1 MFQSNRIIVS
11 GVTLAIILSLCG
23 MRLVTTAP
31 AQDFQTVPIVLQAE
45 KVLPREVLSG
55 PNYTIKETVRN
66 DGFVNT
72 YEMGT
77 PYGSLKVEST
87 GLLLK
92 RAAELRAVAKLGE
105 LEKTNVYQNALKTAA
120 LGPVKTAEGL
130 VTAPVETVKGVASGI
145 GNFFAKVGD
154 SVTSS
159 DPDKDKP
166 INAMLGQSAFKREF
180 AYEFGVDPYTSFEP
194 LQKTLDDVSWTAAV
208 GGLTAKAAFMAI
220 PGGAGA
226 VVGYSGTAETMRSL
240 VRDKTPP
247 ELEKMNRESLGKMGV
262 DGGLASR
269 FLSSTSYSPQD
280 KTFLVGGLASM
291 TGVMNRRIFVEWATT
306 NCVEPV
312 ALFIRVRAQMM
323 AQYFDRTRNVDRF
336 ISAGGTPLLLTKNGV
351 IVGIFPLDHVAWTS
365 ALEGKERTI
374 SEDIK
379 KVAGVKGK
387 ELWIGGTVDPVA
399 RGALEAKGWKVE
411 EKLAE
416 KLLKK

>member
-1 MFQSNRIIVS
+1 
-11 GVTLAIILSLCG
+11 
-23 MRLVTTAP
+23 
-31 AQDFQTVPIVLQAE
+31 
-45 KVLPREVLSG
+45 
-55 PNYTIKETVRN
+55 
-66 DGFVNT
+66 
-72 YEMGT
+72 
-77 PYGSLKVEST
+77 VEST

-92 RAAELRAVAKLGE
+92 RAAELRAISKLGE

-120 LGPVKTAEGL
+120 LAPVKTAEGL
-130 VTAPVETVKGVASGI
+130 VTAPVETVKGVASGV

-154 SVTSS
+154 SVKSS
-159 DPDKDKP
+159 DPDKDKTV
-166 INAMLGQSAFKREF
+166 NAMLGQSAFKREF
-180 AYEFGVDPYTSFEP
+180 AYEFGVDPYTRFEP
-194 LQKTLDDVSWTAAV
+194 LQKALDDVSWTAAV

-220 PGGAGA
+220 PGGVGA
-226 VVGYSGTAETMRSL
+226 VVGYSGTAETMRSM

-269 FLSSTSYSPQD
+269 FLSSTSYSPQE

-306 NCVEPV
+306 NCPEPV

-323 AQYFDRTRNVDRF
+323 AQYFDKTRNVDRF
-336 ISAGGTPLLLTKNGV
+336 ISAGGTPLLLTKSGV

-365 ALEGKERTI
+365 ALEGKGRAI

-411 EKLAE
+411 EKVAE
-416 KLLKK
+416 RLLRK